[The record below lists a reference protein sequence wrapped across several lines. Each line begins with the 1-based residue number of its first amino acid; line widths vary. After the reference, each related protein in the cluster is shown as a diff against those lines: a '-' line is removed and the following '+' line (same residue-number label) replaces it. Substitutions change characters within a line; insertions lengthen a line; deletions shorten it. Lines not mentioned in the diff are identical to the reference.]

1 MAHQRRGVEAM
12 PEVEKWLFTRK
23 EAAFS
28 LGLSVRSVDYLI
40 SNRDLETRRVGRKV
54 LVIRESLRLFAR
66 GNHTNPIRPQAVVE
80 A

>member
-1 MAHQRRGVEAM
+1 M

-66 GNHTNPIRPQAVVE
+66 GNHTDSAESRS
-80 A
+80 

>member
-1 MAHQRRGVEAM
+1 
-12 PEVEKWLFTRK
+12 
-23 EAAFS
+23 
-28 LGLSVRSVDYLI
+28 VRSVDYLI

-66 GNHTNPIRPQAVVE
+66 GNHTNPIRPQAVAE

>member
-1 MAHQRRGVEAM
+1 M

-54 LVIRESLRLFAR
+54 LVIRESLLLFAR
-66 GNHTNPIRPQAVVE
+66 GNHTNPIRPQAVAE